1 MSNLFIGNFGF
12 TEIFVIFFI
21 ILIPLT
27 FVLWV
32 IAIIDLIRR
41 QFNDS
46 TNKII
51 WALVILFVPFL
62 GSILYLL
69 AGKKDG
75 VRK

>member
-1 MSNLFIGNFGF
+1 MINLFIGNFGF

-32 IAIIDLIRR
+32 IALIDLIRR

>member
-1 MSNLFIGNFGF
+1 MSNLFFANFGF
-12 TEIFVIFFI
+12 TEIFVILFI

-27 FVLWV
+27 FVLWI
-32 IAIIDLIRR
+32 IALIDLIGR

-46 TNKII
+46 SNKII

-69 AGKKDG
+69 AGRKDG